1 MKAII
6 ESLDYQAKQMVI
18 EYIDPNNIE
27 NIRLCLDFN
36 YDDTEELILEKI
48 KAYYPILGFKRI
60 HDAQQYLNNNDTTP
74 LTSLIGQTI
83 EFEVPSGFSDAVV

>member
-27 NIRLCLDFN
+27 NIRLALDFN
-36 YDDTEELILEKI
+36 YDDTEELLLEKI
-48 KAYYPILGFKRI
+48 KMYYPILGFKRI
-60 HDAQQYLNNNDTTP
+60 YDARQYLNDATNTP
-74 LTSLIGQTI
+74 LTNLIGQTV

>member
-6 ESLDYQAKQMVI
+6 ESLDYQTKQMVI

-27 NIRLCLDFN
+27 NIRLALDFN
-36 YDDTEELILEKI
+36 YDDTEELLLEKI
-48 KAYYPILGFKRI
+48 KAYYPVLGFKRI
-60 HDAQQYLNNNDTTP
+60 YDAQQYLNDTTNTQ
-74 LTSLIGQTI
+74 LTNLIGQTV